1 MSDIVS
7 IMEKQRTYF
16 SKGETISIDF
26 RKKQLR
32 RLLAAINTHEKDI
45 LDSLHTDL
53 NKSAFE
59 GYITEV
65 SIVKDEI
72 EYTLKHLSKWSKPK
86 RVKTPI
92 TLFPGKSYRYR
103 EPYGITL
110 VMAPWNYPFQL
121 TLAPLVGS
129 ISGGNCTVLKP
140 SNYSPATS
148 AIIRTLV
155 SECFS
160 EEYVAVVE
168 GGRDA
173 NQALLQQKFD
183 YIFFTGGVTV
193 GKLVMEA
200 ASKHLTP
207 VSLELGGKSP
217 CIVDKT
223 ADIDLSAKRIMWGK
237 FVNAGQTCVAPDYI
251 LVEES
256 VKDELIAAMKKW
268 LIKFHGEKPLED
280 PELPKIITQKHF
292 ERLSAF
298 IDGRNPTN
306 GTVAF
311 GGSTNPATR
320 QIEPTLLDSPTPD
333 SPVMSEEIFGPV
345 MPVIPVKNMDEAI
358 SYVLARPKPLALYYF
373 TRDKKAQKR
382 VIEYVPYGG
391 GCINDTLIH
400 LATPYMP
407 FGGVGNSGMGH
418 YHGKESFTTFTHE
431 KSVLKRDAWPD
442 VPLRYQPFG
451 DKLKIA
457 KKLMS

>member
-7 IMEKQRTYF
+7 IMEKQRKFYST
-16 SKGETISIDF
+16 GETLPISF
-26 RKKQLR
+26 RKEKLR
-32 RLLAAINTHEKDI
+32 ALLASIEKHEAEI
-45 LDSLHTDL
+45 LAALHEDL
-53 NKSAFE
+53 NKSSFE

-72 EYTLKHLSKWSKPK
+72 KFTLKHLSRWAKPK

-103 EPYGITL
+103 EPYGVTL

-121 TLAPLVGS
+121 TLAPVVGS
-129 ISGGNCTVLKP
+129 ISGGNCTVVKP

-148 AIIRTLV
+148 AIIRKVL
-155 SECFS
+155 SECFA
-160 EEYVAVVE
+160 EDYIAVVE

-200 ASKHLTP
+200 ASKNLTP

-217 CIVDKT
+217 CIIDKT
-223 ADIDLSAKRIMWGK
+223 ADIDLTAKRIMWGK

-251 LVEES
+251 LVES
-256 VKDELIAAMKKW
+256 VVKDELIAAMKKW
-268 LIKFHGEKPLED
+268 IVKFHGEKPLED

-298 IDGRNPTN
+298 VDGRNAAN
-306 GTVAF
+306 GSVAF

-320 QIEPTLLDSPTPD
+320 QIEPTLLDSPAPD

-345 MPVIPVKNMDEAI
+345 MPVIPVEDMNAAVA
-358 SYVLARPKPLALYYF
+358 YVLSRPKPLALYYF
-373 TRDKKAQKR
+373 TRDKKAQERIIKT
-382 VIEYVPYGG
+382 VSYGG

-431 KSVLKRDAWPD
+431 KSVLKRGAWPD
-442 VPLRYQPFG
+442 VPLRYQPYG

-457 KKLMS
+457 KLFM

>member
-7 IMEKQRTYF
+7 IMEKQRKFYST
-16 SKGETISIDF
+16 GETLPISF
-26 RKKQLR
+26 RKEKLR
-32 RLLAAINTHEKDI
+32 ALLASIEKHEAEI
-45 LDSLHTDL
+45 LAALYEDL
-53 NKSAFE
+53 NKSSFE

-72 EYTLKHLSKWSKPK
+72 KFTLKHLSRWAKPK

-110 VMAPWNYPFQL
+110 IMAPWNYPFQL
-121 TLAPLVGS
+121 TLAPVVGS
-129 ISGGNCTVLKP
+129 ISGGNCTVVKP

-148 AIIRTLV
+148 AIIRKVL
-155 SECFS
+155 SECFA
-160 EEYVAVVE
+160 EDYIAVVE

-200 ASKHLTP
+200 ASKNLTP

-223 ADIDLSAKRIMWGK
+223 ADIDLTAKRIMWGK

-251 LVEES
+251 LVES
-256 VKDELIAAMKKW
+256 VVKDELIAAMKKW
-268 LIKFHGEKPLED
+268 IVKFHGEKPLED

-298 IDGRNPTN
+298 VDGRNAAN
-306 GTVAF
+306 GSVAF

-345 MPVIPVKNMDEAI
+345 MPVIPVQDMNAAVA
-358 SYVLARPKPLALYYF
+358 YVLSRPKPLALYYF
-373 TRDKKAQKR
+373 TRNKKAQERMVKT
-382 VIEYVPYGG
+382 VPYGG

-431 KSVLKRDAWPD
+431 KSVLKRGAWPD
-442 VPLRYQPFG
+442 VPLRYQPYG

-457 KKLMS
+457 KLFM

>member
-7 IMEKQRTYF
+7 IMAKQRGF
-16 SKGETISIDF
+16 FRKGESINVDY
-26 RKKQLR
+26 RKRQLHK
-32 RLLAAINTHEKDI
+32 LLASIEKHEAEI
-45 LDSLHTDL
+45 LTALHEDL
-53 NKSAFE
+53 NKSSFE

-72 EYTLKHLSKWSKPK
+72 KYTLKHLSKWAKPK
-86 RVKTPI
+86 RVRTPI

-129 ISGGNCTVLKP
+129 ISGGNCTILKP

-148 AIIRTLV
+148 AIIRKIMAD
-155 SECFS
+155 CFD
-160 EEYVAVVE
+160 EEYVAVIE
-168 GGRDA
+168 GGREA

-200 ASKHLTP
+200 ASKNLTP

-217 CIVDKT
+217 CIVDRT

-251 LVEES
+251 LVETA
-256 VKDELIAAMKKW
+256 VKNELMAAMKKW
-268 LIKFHGEKPLED
+268 LIKYHGEKPLED

-292 ERLSAF
+292 ERLSALV
-298 IDGRNPTN
+298 DGKNTAN
-306 GTVAF
+306 GKVAF

-345 MPVIPVKNMDEAI
+345 MPVIPVNNMNEAI
-358 SYVLARPKPLALYYF
+358 EYVLSRPKPLALYYF
-373 TRDKKAQKR
+373 TRDKKSEKH
-382 VIEYVPYGG
+382 VIANVPYGG

-418 YHGKESFTTFTHE
+418 YHGKESFTSFTHE
-431 KSVLKRDAWPD
+431 KSVLKRGAWPD
-442 VPLRYQPFG
+442 VPLRYQPYG
-451 DKLKIA
+451 DKLKVA
-457 KKLMS
+457 KLFM

>member
-7 IMEKQRTYF
+7 IMEKQRDF
-16 SKGETISIDF
+16 FRKGGTIYIDY

-32 RLLAAINTHEKDI
+32 SLLSAIERHESEILAALHE
-45 LDSLHTDL
+45 DL
-53 NKSAFE
+53 NKSSFE

-72 EYTLKHLSKWSKPK
+72 KYTLKHLSKWARPK

-148 AIIRTLV
+148 AIIRKIMA
-155 SECFS
+155 ECFS
-160 EEYVAVVE
+160 EEYVAVIE
-168 GGRDA
+168 GGREA
-173 NQALLQQKFD
+173 NQTLLQQKFD

-200 ASKHLTP
+200 ASKNLTP

-223 ADIDLSAKRIMWGK
+223 ADIDLTAKRIMWGK

-251 LVEES
+251 LVETA
-256 VKDELIAAMKKW
+256 VKDELMAAMKKW
-268 LIKFHGEKPLED
+268 LVKFHGEKPLED

-292 ERLSAF
+292 ERLSALV
-298 IDGRNPTN
+298 DGKNVAN
-306 GTVAF
+306 GKVAF
-311 GGSTNPATR
+311 GGSRNPATR

-345 MPVIPVKNMDEAI
+345 MPVIPVCNMNEAI
-358 SYVLARPKPLALYYF
+358 EYVLSRPKPLALYYF
-373 TRDKKAQKR
+373 TRDKKSEKY
-382 VIEYVPYGG
+382 VIANVPYGG

-400 LATPYMP
+400 LATPHMP

-418 YHGKESFTTFTHE
+418 YHGKESFTSFTHE
-431 KSVLKRDAWPD
+431 KSVLKRGAWPD
-442 VPLRYQPFG
+442 VPLRYQPYG
-451 DKLKIA
+451 DKLKVA
-457 KKLMS
+457 KLFM

>member
-7 IMEKQRTYF
+7 IMEKQRKFYST
-16 SKGETISIDF
+16 GETLPISF
-26 RKKQLR
+26 RKEKLR
-32 RLLAAINTHEKDI
+32 ALLASIEKREAEILAALHE
-45 LDSLHTDL
+45 DL
-53 NKSAFE
+53 NKSSFE

-72 EYTLKHLSKWSKPK
+72 KFTLKHLSRWAKPK

-103 EPYGITL
+103 EPYGVTL

-121 TLAPLVGS
+121 TLAPVVGS
-129 ISGGNCTVLKP
+129 ISGGNCTVVKP

-148 AIIRTLV
+148 AIIRKVL
-155 SECFS
+155 SECFA
-160 EEYVAVVE
+160 EDYIAVVE

-200 ASKHLTP
+200 ASKNLTP

-223 ADIDLSAKRIMWGK
+223 ADIDLTAKRIMWGK

-251 LVEES
+251 LVES
-256 VKDELIAAMKKW
+256 VVKDELIAAMKKW
-268 LIKFHGEKPLED
+268 IITFHGEKPLED

-298 IDGRNPTN
+298 VDGRNAAN
-306 GTVAF
+306 GSVAF
-311 GGSTNPATR
+311 GGSSNPATR

-345 MPVIPVKNMDEAI
+345 MPVIPVQDMNDAVA
-358 SYVLARPKPLALYYF
+358 YVLSRPKPLALYYF
-373 TRDKKAQKR
+373 SRDKKAQERMIKT
-382 VIEYVPYGG
+382 VPYGG

-431 KSVLKRDAWPD
+431 KSVLKRGAWPD
-442 VPLRYQPFG
+442 VPLRYQPYG

-457 KKLMS
+457 KLFM

>member
-7 IMEKQRTYF
+7 IMEKQRKFYST
-16 SKGETISIDF
+16 GETLPIRY
-26 RKKQLR
+26 RKEKLR
-32 RLLAAINTHEKDI
+32 ALLASIEKHEAEI
-45 LDSLHTDL
+45 LAALHEDL
-53 NKSAFE
+53 NKSSFE

-65 SIVKDEI
+65 SIVKEEI
-72 EYTLKHLSKWSKPK
+72 KFTLKHLSRWAKPK

-103 EPYGITL
+103 ESYGITL

-121 TLAPLVGS
+121 TLAPVVGS
-129 ISGGNCTVLKP
+129 ISGGNCTVVKP

-148 AIIRTLV
+148 AIIRKVL
-155 SECFS
+155 SECFA
-160 EEYVAVVE
+160 EEYIAVVE

-200 ASKHLTP
+200 ASKNLTP

-223 ADIDLSAKRIMWGK
+223 ADIDLTAKRIMWGK

-251 LVEES
+251 LVDAA

-268 LIKFHGEKPLED
+268 IITFHGEKPLED

-298 IDGRNPTN
+298 VDGRNAAN

-320 QIEPTLLDSPTPD
+320 QIEPTLLDSPPPD

-345 MPVIPVKNMDEAI
+345 MPVIPVQDMNAAVA
-358 SYVLARPKPLALYYF
+358 YVLSRPKPLALYYF
-373 TRDKKAQKR
+373 SRDKKAQERMIKT
-382 VIEYVPYGG
+382 VPYGG

-431 KSVLKRDAWPD
+431 KSVLKRGAWPD
-442 VPLRYQPFG
+442 VPLRYQPYG

-457 KKLMS
+457 KLFM

>member
-7 IMEKQRTYF
+7 IMEKQRKFYST
-16 SKGETISIDF
+16 GETLPISF
-26 RKKQLR
+26 RKEKLR
-32 RLLAAINTHEKDI
+32 ALLASIEKHEAEI
-45 LDSLHTDL
+45 LAALHEDL
-53 NKSAFE
+53 NKSSFE

-72 EYTLKHLSKWSKPK
+72 KFTRKHLSRWAKPK

-121 TLAPLVGS
+121 TLAPVVGS
-129 ISGGNCTVLKP
+129 ISGGNCTVVKP

-148 AIIRTLV
+148 AIIRKVL
-155 SECFS
+155 SECFA
-160 EEYVAVVE
+160 EDYIAVVE

-200 ASKHLTP
+200 ASKNLTP

-223 ADIDLSAKRIMWGK
+223 ADIDLTAKRIMWGK

-251 LVEES
+251 LVES
-256 VKDELIAAMKKW
+256 AVKDELIAAMKKW
-268 LIKFHGEKPLED
+268 IVKFHGEKPLED

-298 IDGRNPTN
+298 VDGRNAAN
-306 GTVAF
+306 GSVAF

-345 MPVIPVKNMDEAI
+345 MPVIPVQDMNAAVA
-358 SYVLARPKPLALYYF
+358 YVLSRPKPLALYYF
-373 TRDKKAQKR
+373 TRNKKAQERMIKT
-382 VIEYVPYGG
+382 VPYGG

-431 KSVLKRDAWPD
+431 KSVLKRGAWPD
-442 VPLRYQPFG
+442 VPLRYQPYG

-457 KKLMS
+457 KLFM